1 LTGLLGVFT
10 PLNGVTGVVAVTGL
24 VATEV
29 FLGDGV
35 GGNTLGSFAKNV
47 LMGVLGLS
55 TSSLFFNTTFAPLGE
70 SSGNPSKF
78 NRRRTSYHQHF
89 EKGTN
94 LDIPRRKSTG
104 GSSHPMTTPS
114 DFLLEG
120 VITRPSIAIAVI
132 EGNTKVDYTRCCCRE
147 RNVGGIC
154 EGCFRGIGGGFPF

>member
-10 PLNGVTGVVAVTGL
+10 PLNGVTGVVAVTGF

-47 LMGVLGLS
+47 LTGVLGLS
-55 TSSLFFNTTFAPLGE
+55 TSPLFFNTTFALGE

-78 NRRRTSYHQHF
+78 NVRRTSYHQHF
-89 EKGTN
+89 GKGTN
-94 LDIPRRKSTG
+94 LNIPRRKSARS
-104 GSSHPMTTPS
+104 SSHSMTAPG

-120 VITRPSIAIAVI
+120 IITRPSVSIAVI
-132 EGNTKVDYTRCCCRE
+132 EGNAKVDYTRCCCRE
-147 RNVGGIC
+147 GNIGGIC
-154 EGCFRGIGGGFPF
+154 EGCFRGVFGGFAF